1 MAHGIKTRYPGVF
14 ELEGNDTTFY
24 IRYRLKK
31 PNGEWKQVEET
42 VGRKRRDNM
51 TPAKAS
57 HIRAERIRGH
67 QLPNQERRAEAARK
81 KKRWTISALWE
92 AYQEA
97 NPGHKNLA
105 SDTTLFNRYLAP
117 TFGDKRPKDILALDI
132 DRLKRRQLKE
142 KSPQTVAHALELLR
156 RLSNFGLKRGL
167 CPGLGFVIQ
176 MPRLDN
182 AKTEDLTPGQLKRL
196 LDVIDRHTT
205 LKTPS
210 CMAAYAMRLVLLTGL
225 RRGELFRLKWDDIN
239 WHRRNLTL
247 HETKG
252 GRTQTIPLSSYAER
266 LLNEIRDIGKESE
279 FVFPGKSSGQLTTFV
294 RPVNTIKK
302 EAGLPDDFRPLHGL
316 RHLFG
321 TNLGN
326 AGVDRDII
334 ARLMTHALDR
344 SVTSRYVHYREET
357 LREAA
362 ELAGRLVR
370 EAAESKNVVQLGEK
384 Q

>member
-1 MAHGIKTRYPGVF
+1 MKRQATKYPGVSF
-14 ELEGNDTTFY
+14 RDHDSDRTYY
-24 IRYRLKK
+24 IRYRVRQDD
-31 PNGEWKQVEET
+31 GSFKQVEE
-42 VGRKRRDNM
+42 VAGRSKRDAM

-57 HIRAERIRGH
+57 HLRAKRMHGD

-81 KKRWTISALWE
+81 KQVWAVSTLWE
-92 AYQEA
+92 EYQQA
-97 NPGHKNLA
+97 NPGHRNLA

-117 TFGDKRPKDILALDI
+117 AFADKEPKDILALDI
-132 DRLKRRQLKE
+132 DRLKRRQLKD

-156 RLSNFGLKRGL
+156 RLCNFGLKRGL
-167 CPGLGFVIQ
+167 CPGLSFMIQ

-182 AKTEDLTPGQLKRL
+182 AKTEDLTPEQLRKL
-196 LDVIDRHTT
+196 LEVIDSHTA
-205 LKTPS
+205 LKTAS
-210 CMAAYAMRLVLLTGL
+210 CTAAYAMRLVLLTGL

-239 WHRRNLTL
+239 WHRRNITL
-247 HETKG
+247 HQTKG

-266 LLNEIRDIGKESE
+266 LLKEIRDIGNESE
-279 FVFPGKSSGQLTTFV
+279 FVFPGRGGGQLTTFV
-294 RPVNTIKK
+294 RQANRIKT
-302 EAGLPDDFRPLHGL
+302 EAGLPADFRPLHGL

-344 SVTSRYVHYREET
+344 SVTSRYVHYRDET

-362 ELAGRLVR
+362 ELAGRLVA
-370 EAAESKNVVQLGEK
+370 EAATDNVVQLKEK
-384 Q
+384 G